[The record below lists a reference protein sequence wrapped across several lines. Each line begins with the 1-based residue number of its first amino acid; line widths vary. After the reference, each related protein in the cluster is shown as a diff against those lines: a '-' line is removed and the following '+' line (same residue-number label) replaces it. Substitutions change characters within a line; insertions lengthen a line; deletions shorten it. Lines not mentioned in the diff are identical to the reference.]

1 MTPRTFFA
9 PGFTDLFG
17 GIAKPYKK
25 RKWPATQNQED
36 IEDKAIFRF
45 LRANPMLTATQI
57 AELMCESTDTVY
69 WRLRANPMLTATQ
82 IAELMCES
90 TDTVYWRL
98 RMLFKME
105 FVDYRFEPLS
115 DTEPRKY
122 KKWFVVEED
131 MEWRGGKS

>member
-17 GIAKPYKK
+17 GIAKPHKK

-45 LRANPMLTATQI
+45 
-57 AELMCESTDTVY
+57 
-69 WRLRANPMLTATQ
+69 LRANPMLTATQ